1 MHWLERL
8 LPASLVNRVFMLYSL
23 SLLLFVG
30 GGLLVFLRFQ
40 FYEEVESTQVAS
52 VMVIE
57 VVAQAVQDSVVI
69 GDYDT
74 VHKTLDKAVQASLFK
89 SARFIDMQAGK
100 VVARSRTRPPRMAP
114 QWVENYVAGYLYDV
128 NRTVSVGGRDYGVI
142 RLQFDTAI
150 VAGSFWSLAEVA
162 LTISVV
168 SLIGGLL
175 LIRLLL
181 LQWLGGLERLRDLVE
196 DLGTG
201 AVKPETLDAH
211 DAPLEIRRVVE
222 IFNQTAVL
230 IRDREATRRALDDQ
244 KFALDQHAIV
254 SMTDVDGNI
263 TYANDLFCQI
273 SGYTRDE
280 LIGKTHR
287 IIGSQ
292 RMPRAFFDTL
302 WATITSGQVW
312 NGEICNRNRDGG
324 LYWVNATIVPLLD
337 DEGRPKQFI
346 AIRTDITAMKAAE
359 VAILRA
365 KETAEQANR
374 IKSDFLANMS
384 HEIRTPMNGIIGMTE
399 LALDTELTDEQARLP
414 AHGPVRPPASLLQ
427 IINDILDFSKIEAGR
442 LDVEQIEFSLE
453 GMLHELVRSQ
463 AIEAH
468 EKALELLLRIEP
480 AVPERIIADPGRL
493 RQIAAEPGRQRDQVH
508 APRGDRDL
516 GLQDQPSRR
525 RAGGIRISVR
535 DTGIGIP
542 QAKFADI
549 FDAFSQVDTSTTRQY
564 GGTGL
569 GLSISSQLARLMG
582 GMLTLES
589 AVGAGST
596 FHLTLQVPTVRVRAA
611 TGPANRKLAGMRVLV
626 ADDNA
631 TNRSIL
637 TGVLR
642 NLDMQPA
649 AAPGAEPAL
658 AELHRARLAGEPY
671 ELALLDVQM
680 PGVDG
685 FELAR
690 QIRAQPPLAGVKIMM
705 LTSEGRRG
713 DAARCRE
720 LGLESYL
727 VKPVSR
733 WELLQAV
740 SAAFGEQASD
750 DMPLITR
757 HTIQQAKRQLRLLV
771 AEDNEVNQILALR
784 LLQKHG
790 HIVTLAGTGLEA
802 VQQWRS
808 QPFDAILMDIDMPD
822 MDGYEA
828 SMLVRR
834 EEGGSGKRIP
844 IIALTA
850 HAMRGAREKCIAH
863 GMDSYL
869 AKPIDPVALQRE
881 LDGIGAQAPASAI
894 SFAVAHPVDFAAVR
908 QKMDYSRELFEE
920 IVALFL
926 RDMPKEIARLKEH
939 AAEGDADGVRRD
951 AHTIRGMVSMF
962 SSGAAAQVTNAIEA
976 RASHG
981 RLDGL
986 LAELEQAVDAI
997 GDALSAYRWE
1007 DDCAALRQPG

>member
-142 RLQFDTAI
+142 RLEFDTAI

-399 LALDTELTDEQARLP
+399 LALDTELTDEQADYLRM
-414 AHGPVRPPASLLQ
+414 VRFSAGSLLQ
-427 IINDILDFSKIEAGR
+427 IINDILDFSKLEAGR

-468 EKALELLLRIEP
+468 EKSLELLLRIEP
-480 AVPERIIADPGRL
+480 AVPERIISDPGRL
-493 RQIAAEPGRQRDQVH
+493 RQIVLNLVGNAIKFTHHGEIEISVSRINRPGD
-508 APRGDRDL
+508 ALAD
-516 GLQDQPSRR
+516 
-525 RAGGIRISVR
+525 IRISVR

-690 QIRAQPPLAGVKIMM
+690 QIRAQPLLAGLKIMM

-908 QKMDYSRELFEE
+908 EKMDYSRELFEE

-926 RDMPKEIARLKEH
+926 RDMPKEIARLKQH